1 MNSAAPARTRTPV
14 PHRRS
19 TTAITLGI
27 PAVIVAIVV
36 AVALS
41 WRPELPDPIAI
52 HWGPGGE
59 ADRFGPFGPHVL
71 AHAVLVMA
79 FAAGLWAFGWFWGR
93 EALTRRFVAGAAVWF
108 AGVLSGVLLGNLH
121 MQRGLSDATE
131 VGTASGPLAFAFGI
145 ATVAALLAAWAV
157 PGDPRRPTSDPLPEG
172 ATTLDLGSGEQATWV
187 QEVGQEGLK
196 IIVGVVLAFAVMIG
210 VVTQMWGFVAAITA
224 ALALLFAAVL
234 RWTVTVDHNGLT
246 ARSMLRRPRVRVP
259 LDEVV
264 VAEEVQVDPLREFG
278 GWGLRTGRGGRT
290 GVVVRKGS
298 SLQVERTGGRVLV
311 VTVDDAGTGA
321 ALLNTLA
328 ARARSR

>member
-1 MNSAAPARTRTPV
+1 MTSTLPRTRTRV
-14 PHRRS
+14 PHRGA
-19 TTAITLGI
+19 TTIATLGV
-27 PAVIVAIVV
+27 PAVMVAVVV
-36 AVALS
+36 ALALS
-41 WRPELPDPIAI
+41 WRSELPDPIAI

-59 ADRFGPFGPHVL
+59 ADRFGPLGPHVT
-71 AHAVLVMA
+71 AHVVIVMA
-79 FAAGLWAFGWFWGR
+79 FSLGMWAVAWFWGR
-93 EALTRRFVAGAAVWF
+93 EALTRRFAAGAAVWF
-108 AGVLSGVLLGNLH
+108 AGVLSGVLLGNLY
-121 MQRGLSDATE
+121 MQRGLTDAAD
-131 VGTASGPLAFAFGI
+131 VGTAGGPLAFAFGT

-157 PGDPRRPTSDPLPEG
+157 PGDARRPTSDPLPDD
-172 ATTLDLGSGEQATWV
+172 ALRLDLARGEQVTWV

-196 IIVGVVLAFAVMIG
+196 IIVGGVLTFAVIIG
-210 VVTQMWGFVAAITA
+210 VVTQQWAFVAAVTA
-224 ALALLFAAVL
+224 ALTLLLAAVF

-264 VAEEVQVDPLREFG
+264 VAEVVDVDPIREFG

-298 SLQVERTGGRVLV
+298 ALQVERTGGRVLV
-311 VTVDDAGTGA
+311 VTVDDAATGA